1 MYMVWLLYSDYLK
14 ESLKTATYIKY
25 LKWYVWVIFLILLL
39 IDVGLYITYLV
50 YSINWLQIVMFV
62 VSIIAGLYFGN
73 EIRKIVTNRVGTYE
87 DVYFNNLAIL
97 RNILE
102 RRKLYS
108 SNQLNL
114 LIEQI
119 DEELPKLKTTESLI
133 KPFYTLSTIIVIP
146 IVTMLVKWILD
157 SKEAEGAYLV
167 ILIFLIIIMI
177 FSLFY
182 MIKPLL
188 EELLDLEYKRMS
200 KLKQMIKDIKII
212 YFCQT
217 P

>member
-1 MYMVWLLYSDYLK
+1 
-14 ESLKTATYIKY
+14 
-25 LKWYVWVIFLILLL
+25 
-39 IDVGLYITYLV
+39 
-50 YSINWLQIVMFV
+50 
-62 VSIIAGLYFGN
+62 
-73 EIRKIVTNRVGTYE
+73 
-87 DVYFNNLAIL
+87 
-97 RNILE
+97 
-102 RRKLYS
+102 
-108 SNQLNL
+108 LNL

-119 DEELPKLKTTESLI
+119 DEELPKLKTIESLI
-133 KPFYTLSTIIVIP
+133 KPFYSLSTIVVIP

-167 ILIFLIIIMI
+167 ILILFMIIMI